1 MFVCGFHDPRLRK
14 DMVSKV
20 TSVAN
25 EFRKVSDQQI
35 ADTTRRTIRE
45 NVAVT
50 QQLNKMSSKTVGL
63 LDENTLLKKR
73 EKELRLEIEILETNE
88 KELAKKNKSNQ
99 RVCYRK

>member
-1 MFVCGFHDPRLRK
+1 
-14 DMVSKV
+14 MVSKV